1 MNAHFSQ
8 SLKNEFSETQT
19 EAQLR
24 PRSERE
30 RVEENLFFF
39 CNSTTKVKERSSKY
53 FINANMKILIDLR
66 VLARPQFS
74 GITEYAK
81 FLISHLLSVDQKT
94 NTCFFTTATAKFL
107 CRLIGLTNLKLK

>member
-24 PRSERE
+24 PQSERE
-30 RVEENLFFF
+30 RLEENFSIFLAIDG
-39 CNSTTKVKERSSKY
+39 
-53 FINANMKILIDLR
+53 FIMKILIDLR

-81 FLISHLLSVDQKT
+81 FNQPSVV
-94 NTCFFTTATAKFL
+94 
-107 CRLIGLTNLKLK
+107 G